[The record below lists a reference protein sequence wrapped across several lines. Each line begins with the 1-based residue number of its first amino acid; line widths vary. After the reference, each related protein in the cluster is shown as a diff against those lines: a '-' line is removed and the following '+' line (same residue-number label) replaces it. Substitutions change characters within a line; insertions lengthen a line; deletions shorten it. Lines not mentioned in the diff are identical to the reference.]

1 MSRPR
6 VVVCG
11 GGLAGIAA
19 ACEASL
25 LGADVTL
32 VERRPFLGGKAYS
45 FTDDDAGVEVD
56 NGQHVFLGC
65 CTAYIALLKLIGA
78 YGDTTLQRALDAP
91 VRDRAGRSGALRAS
105 RLPAPLHLGPSFAT
119 YPLLSPGE
127 KAAAVRAL
135 LALGVLRESQR
146 AELDELTFAEWLI
159 AHGQGVGAIE
169 RFWDLIVLPTCNDRS
184 DRVSAALATFVFQE
198 GFFRTRTGSAIGWS
212 RVGLT
217 RLVDPPARRF
227 LTARGAQV
235 VTGRGVTSVGGGQ
248 VELSD
253 GSRLAADAVV
263 LALPPDRVR
272 DVCPDALPGDVD
284 LGVSPIVNVHVWYNE
299 PVMDGLFTAVVDS
312 PAQWVFNRTAMADLP
327 GPGQHLAVSISG
339 ARDEVGR
346 PKGELD
352 RGDHHG
358 ACAPVPGRRRG
369 ARRARPPASR
379 SRRRHSRPPRGR
391 PRGARAPER
400 GWTMSSWRARGPTPA
415 GRRRWRARCE
425 AGWLA
430 ARAAAAE
437 ITLRFNSSL
446 RLVPLPTVA
455 AGKVVVHEAHRLH
468 EGVRGRGPDE
478 AEAAPAELLRHCG
491 RFGRHSR
498 QVG

>member
-1 MSRPR
+1 MSRRR

-65 CTAYIALLKLIGA
+65 CTAYIAFLRLIGA

-119 YPLLSPGE
+119 YPLLSHTE
-127 KAAAVRAL
+127 KAAAIRAL
-135 LALGVLRESQR
+135 LALGVLRDSQR
-146 AELDELTFAEWLI
+146 DEVDEVTFAEWLI

-227 LTARGAQV
+227 LERRGATV
-235 VTGRGVTSVGGGQ
+235 LTGRGVIAVGDRT

-253 GSRLAADAVV
+253 GTRLEADAVV
-263 LALPPDRVR
+263 LALPPDRAR
-272 DVCPDALPGDVD
+272 EVCPDALPVEVD
-284 LGVSPIVNVHVWYNE
+284 LGSSPIVNVHVWYDR
-299 PVMDGLFTAVVDS
+299 PVMDELFVAVVDS
-312 PAQWVFNRTAMADLP
+312 PAQWVFNRTAMAGLP
-327 GPGQHLAVSISG
+327 GPGQHLAVSMSG
-339 ARDEVGR
+339 ARLEVTHA
-346 PKGELD
+346 KATLIGEITAEL
-352 RGDHHG
+352 
-358 ACAPVPGRRRG
+358 AELFP
-369 ARRARPPASR
+369 
-379 SRRRHSRPPRGR
+379 
-391 PRGARAPER
+391 
-400 GWTMSSWRARGPTPA
+400 RARGAAVERAACVKEPDATFAAAPGQAGKRPGSRTAVPGVVLAGAWTDTGWPA
-415 GRRRWRARCE
+415 TMEGAVRSGLR
-425 AGWLA
+425 A
-430 ARAAAAE
+430 ARTA
-437 ITLRFNSSL
+437 
-446 RLVPLPTVA
+446 V
-455 AGKVVVHEAHRLH
+455 
-468 EGVRGRGPDE
+468 GRT
-478 AEAAPAELLRHCG
+478 
-491 RFGRHSR
+491 
-498 QVG
+498 